1 MPLRRKG
8 LVSSMTSWWWQ
19 LKQHLPALSV
29 LPRPSRFT
37 SVHQYNTGENLGNGS
52 LPAVSVSLLDAGFP
66 KLFSASLNYFRAPTF
81 DFGRTMPGFPLQGKR
96 ALVGVCPL
104 ADCLRVIT
112 VYGTN
117 FKADSG
123 GMHLRVTAINA
134 NTSSSSLLQVLVH
147 VYAPFTY

>member
-1 MPLRRKG
+1 MSCVFNDE
-8 LVSSMTSWWWQ
+8 LVVTAEATAAGAQ
-19 LKQHLPALSV
+19 CVAPALS
-29 LPRPSRFT
+29 RFT
-37 SVHQYNTGENLGNGS
+37 RVHQYNAGENPGNGS
-52 LPAVSVSLLDAGFP
+52 LPAVSVSLLGAGFP

-117 FKADSG
+117 FQADSR
-123 GMHLRVTAINA
+123 GMYLRVTAINA
-134 NTSSSSLLQVLVH
+134 NASSSSLLQVLVH
-147 VYAPFTY
+147 VYAPVTY